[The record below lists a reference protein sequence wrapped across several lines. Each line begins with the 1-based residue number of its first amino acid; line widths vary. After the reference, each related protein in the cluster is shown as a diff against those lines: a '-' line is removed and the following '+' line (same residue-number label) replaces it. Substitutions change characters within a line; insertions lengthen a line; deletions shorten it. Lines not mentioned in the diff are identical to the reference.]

1 MAQKNKT
8 EAIREV
14 VKKLLSE
21 SNGKAYH
28 RNAPKDEAF
37 PYKTYKINTVQLGDE
52 AGRDDGTV
60 IVDIWDYAQKPN
72 RIEKIADEIEKS
84 FDHRHISNST
94 VMISFYN
101 YLRNLL
107 DDPDKK
113 IQRIQL
119 QIQYKSYYIGE

>member
-8 EAIREV
+8 EAIKEV
-14 VKKLLSE
+14 VKKLLGE
-21 SNGKAYH
+21 SNGQPYH
-28 RNAPKDEAF
+28 CNAPDDAVF
-37 PYKTYKINTVQLGDE
+37 PYKTYKVNTVQLGYE
-52 AGRDDGTV
+52 AVRDDGTV

-84 FDHRHISNST
+84 FNHRHISNDA

-101 YLRNLL
+101 YIRNLR
-107 DDPDKK
+107 DDPDKQ